1 MPSTKKSSQNPPPET
16 VRFSELAALMED
28 WLRSRTDAEQL
39 REDIR
44 RLDPHGKALLNVN
57 GAPPLLMDSNL
68 NKDEP

>member
-44 RLDPHGKALLNVN
+44 RLDPQGKVLLE
-57 GAPPLLMDSNL
+57 AESRLPLLRDSNSS
-68 NKDEP
+68 KGEP